1 MTGQTGPDRVADYPV
16 LTRSDPKKII
26 RWHNT
31 VLSGVFPGV
40 FEFRIMDVSQRVW
53 RTGKPGHHPL
63 SQYKD
68 ERIANWRENYIYR
81 LPSGEVVTIYDVT
94 ERKRA
99 EEAIQKSRQKWLTTF
114 NAIAD
119 AVFLFDEKGRIIQ
132 HKHAFETFS
141 GKPTDEIDGR
151 YCYDVMHGTTYPF
164 DGCPYMKARISRQR
178 ESLEL
183 KFADR
188 WFVATVDP
196 VLSDNDE
203 ISGGVHLLIDIWER
217 KLVEEACDR

>member
-1 MTGQTGPDRVADYPV
+1 MC
-16 LTRSDPKKII
+16 PKE
-26 RWHNT
+26 
-31 VLSGVFPGV
+31 SGALENLDTIPCPS
-40 FEFRIMDVSQRVW
+40 I
-53 RTGKPGHHPL
+53 
-63 SQYKD
+63 KD

-132 HKHAFETFS
+132 HKHAFETFC

-217 KLVEEACDR
+217 KLVEEACGQVNKKLNLLSSITWHDINNHLIALEAYIQLSEDAVDNPSK